1 MSRLELTIKRFEA
14 RIEAGQFYEAH
25 QTLRTITN
33 RYVKAKQYNEA
44 VKILV
49 RGAQLLAEKHQ
60 YPLSADLISYLID
73 VYSEE
78 HRCDLQLKQ
87 VVIDLVQQLPPT
99 EPLLV
104 DLSKQAILWSQAE
117 EGLKYGDCKL
127 HDVFGAKLAKALSE
141 TSQQNADDDA
151 KLFAVTE
158 LHLLLG
164 SHESVPVYNDLLYC
178 WSQHNTS
185 HDPGLFLSR
194 AIINYGYLKN
204 INFVT
209 ESAQRFVDK
218 FRQDYNRGVDVSHE
232 DITIYECDKF
242 MLFNFAQLLAVT
254 LRKTDDASTKFLG
267 LYNHYKPALKDSDLL
282 APVEYL
288 GKEYFGL
295 QLGAP
300 KQGNMMA
307 NLLGDFFK

>member
-25 QTLRTITN
+25 QTLRTIIN
-33 RYVKAKQYNEA
+33 RYVKAKQYDEA
-44 VKILV
+44 TKILAH
-49 RGAQLLAEKHQ
+49 GAQLLAEKQQ

-78 HRCDLQLKQ
+78 HRCDNKLKQ
-87 VVIDLVQQLPPT
+87 MVIDLVQQLPPT

-117 EGLKYGDCKL
+117 ENLKYGDSKL
-127 HDVFGAKLAKALSE
+127 HDVFGAKLAKALTE
-141 TSQQNADDDA
+141 ASQLNADDDA

-158 LHLLLG
+158 LHLILG
-164 SHESVPVYNDLLYC
+164 SHESVSVYIDLLYR
-178 WSQHNTS
+178 WGQFTS
-185 HDPGLFLSR
+185 NHDPGLFLSR

-209 ESAQRFVDK
+209 ESSLKFINK
-218 FRQDYNRGVDVSHE
+218 FREDYANGVDVSYE
-232 DITIYECDKF
+232 NIIIYECDTF
-242 MLFNFAQLLAVT
+242 PLINFAQLLAVT
-254 LRKTDDASTKFLG
+254 LRKSEDASTKFLG
-267 LYNHYKPALKDSDLL
+267 LYNHYKLSLHESDLL

-288 GKEYFGL
+288 AKEYFGL

>member
-25 QTLRTITN
+25 QTLRTIIN
-33 RYVKAKQYNEA
+33 RYVKAKQYDEA
-44 VKILV
+44 TRILAH
-49 RGAQLLAEKHQ
+49 GAQLLAEKQQ

-78 HRCDLQLKQ
+78 HRCDIKLKQ
-87 VVIDLVQQLPPT
+87 MVIDLVQQLPPT

-117 EGLKYGDCKL
+117 ENLKYGDSKL
-127 HDVFGAKLAKALSE
+127 HDVFGAKLAKALTE
-141 TSQQNADDDA
+141 VSQLNADDDA

-158 LHLLLG
+158 LHLILG
-164 SHESVPVYNDLLYC
+164 SHESVSVYIDLLYR
-178 WSQHNTS
+178 WGQFTS
-185 HDPGLFLSR
+185 NHDPGLFLSR

-209 ESAQRFVDK
+209 ESSLKFINK
-218 FRQDYNRGVDVSHE
+218 FREDYANGFDVSYE
-232 DITIYECDKF
+232 DIIIYECDTF
-242 MLFNFAQLLAVT
+242 PLINFAQLLAVT
-254 LRKTDDASTKFLG
+254 LRKSEDASTKFLG
-267 LYNHYKPALKDSDLL
+267 LYNHYKLSLHESDLL

-288 GKEYFGL
+288 AKEYFGL

-307 NLLGDFFK
+307 SLLGDFFK